1 MNIRQIKLELTVDLL
16 NQQNSQKPIR
26 FAKRAMGKFK
36 NQVGNYMGLLEKGTT
51 KISDAI
57 ERRSFALQFEYCTLD
72 LDLVTNRESNI
83 QFVQGFNVTAN

>member
-57 ERRSFALQFEYCTLD
+57 ERRSFALQFEFCTLD

>member
-16 NQQNSQKPIR
+16 NQQNTRKPIR
-26 FAKRAMGKFK
+26 FAKKAMGKFK
-36 NQVGNYMGLLEKGTT
+36 SQVGSYMGLLEKGTT

-57 ERRSFALQFEYCTLD
+57 ERKSFALQFEYCTLN

-83 QFVQGFNVTAN
+83 QFVQGFDVTAN

>member
-57 ERRSFALQFEYCTLD
+57 ERRSFALQFEFCTLD

-83 QFVQGFNVTAN
+83 QFVQGFNVTPN